1 MRPRPLQA
9 LDLHAFPILYVD
21 DEPDNLRV
29 FELTFR
35 REFTVLTA
43 SSAEEGMEILNAN
56 PIAVVLSDQRMPGVT
71 GVEFLARARSL
82 DPRVIRMLVT
92 AYGDVEILGNAINDG
107 SIYRYIPKP
116 WEPEDMRLT
125 LRRAIETYAL
135 DEERTALLRELE
147 TINRLSRSLH
157 QEMDLGRLVGQLLNV
172 MHKDLGFDG
181 GALLFFDEEGDN
193 LRWKSLFPAESEL
206 SSCLRKIEL
215 TRPEASDFLDRVL
228 LGHTQR
234 LSMQDVEDYEGPV
247 HRWLTEVS
255 AEELLVIPLM
265 GKKGVVGALA
275 VDNRS
280 GSRGFGPGDLR
291 LLDGLA
297 TQAVVALENARL
309 VEDLRAA
316 RAQVQRADRLGT
328 LGTLAAG
335 LAHEINNPLVSI
347 NTFVN
352 LAPEMREERDD
363 AFWGDYHRLAL
374 GELARLRGL
383 VGRMAGLG
391 SGDSPDPTGNH
402 AEVDM
407 GQTARDVT
415 ALLEG
420 QAARGQVRLVCQ
432 ELEEP
437 LRVKGDRDQLHQ
449 VLLNLVLNGLAATP
463 AGGTVEVGIL
473 RDPQEPESWLQI
485 RVRDEGCGIAG
496 DDLERIFDP
505 FFTTKSPDGGS
516 GLGLMVV
523 HQIVSE
529 HGGSIEVKSQLDL
542 GTVFRVRLPQT
553 AVSTA
558 PPSRTA

>member
-1 MRPRPLQA
+1 MFVSDQTLQEMTER
-9 LDLHAFPILYVD
+9 FGQP
-21 DEPDNLRV
+21 EK
-29 FELTFR
+29 

-234 LSMQDVEDYEGPV
+234 
-247 HRWLTEVS
+247 RRC
-255 AEELLVIPLM
+255 IP
-265 GKKGVVGALA
+265 
-275 VDNRS
+275 
-280 GSRGFGPGDLR
+280 P
-291 LLDGLA
+291 
-297 TQAVVALENARL
+297 
-309 VEDLRAA
+309 
-316 RAQVQRADRLGT
+316 
-328 LGTLAAG
+328 
-335 LAHEINNPLVSI
+335 
-347 NTFVN
+347 
-352 LAPEMREERDD
+352 
-363 AFWGDYHRLAL
+363 
-374 GELARLRGL
+374 
-383 VGRMAGLG
+383 
-391 SGDSPDPTGNH
+391 
-402 AEVDM
+402 
-407 GQTARDVT
+407 
-415 ALLEG
+415 
-420 QAARGQVRLVCQ
+420 
-432 ELEEP
+432 
-437 LRVKGDRDQLHQ
+437 
-449 VLLNLVLNGLAATP
+449 
-463 AGGTVEVGIL
+463 
-473 RDPQEPESWLQI
+473 
-485 RVRDEGCGIAG
+485 
-496 DDLERIFDP
+496 
-505 FFTTKSPDGGS
+505 
-516 GLGLMVV
+516 
-523 HQIVSE
+523 
-529 HGGSIEVKSQLDL
+529 
-542 GTVFRVRLPQT
+542 
-553 AVSTA
+553 
-558 PPSRTA
+558 

>member
-1 MRPRPLQA
+1 MRPRPRQV
-9 LDLHAFPILYVD
+9 LDYREFPILYVD

-35 REFTVLTA
+35 REFRILTA

-56 PIAVVLSDQRMPGVT
+56 PVAVVLSDQRMPGVT
-71 GVEFLARARSL
+71 GVQFLARARNL
-82 DPRVIRMLVT
+82 DPQAIRMLVT

-135 DEERTALLRELE
+135 EEERTALLGELE

-157 QEMDLGRLVGQLLNV
+157 QEMDLDRLVEQLLNA

-181 GALLFFDEEGDN
+181 GALLFFDEEGEN

-206 SSCLRKIEL
+206 SSELRKIEL
-215 TRPEASDFLDRVL
+215 RRPEASDFLDQIL

-234 LSMQDVEDYEGPV
+234 LTMEDAADYEGPV

-275 VDNRS
+275 VANRR
-280 GSRGFGPGDLR
+280 GSRGFGPADSR

-309 VEDLRAA
+309 VEDLRAT

-352 LAPEMREERDD
+352 MAPEMRAEEDET
-363 AFWGDYHRLAL
+363 FWGDYHRLAL
-374 GELARLRGL
+374 GELTRLRSL

-391 SGDSPDPTGNH
+391 GSEGSDPARNH
-402 AEVDM
+402 VEVDL
-407 GQTARDVT
+407 GQLVRDAVS
-415 ALLEG
+415 LLEG
-420 QAARGQVRLVCQ
+420 EATRGDIRLSCP
-432 ELEEP
+432 EP
-437 LRVKGDRDQLHQ
+437 DESLIVIGDRDQLHQ
-449 VLLNLVLNGLAATP
+449 VILNLSLMRLVLIP
-463 AGGTVEVGIL
+463 F
-473 RDPQEPESWLQI
+473 LQNHF
-485 RVRDEGCGIAG
+485 
-496 DDLERIFDP
+496 LH
-505 FFTTKSPDGGS
+505 
-516 GLGLMVV
+516 MVYL
-523 HQIVSE
+523 IKKE
-529 HGGSIEVKSQLDL
+529 
-542 GTVFRVRLPQT
+542 
-553 AVSTA
+553 
-558 PPSRTA
+558 